1 MGWAAASFAL
11 SAGSALLGW
20 SSGNKADR
28 HAQKMIE
35 KQYEADIANWEYN
48 WQEAQDAHT
57 FALEDIE
64 IAKWN
69 FEQQRKHRDASAL
82 REWIDQDKMRLF
94 DYNQQVKAYNASV
107 ESYGVQLDYN
117 DIANDLATN
126 AAKRAYQDKLTLM
139 GYQYEDIKIASE
151 KAERD
156 IGVSRR
162 GLREQLREG
171 KQDLGIN
178 SERVRAN
185 LAAKQSELNAKLELQ
200 RLQGFD
206 FDGKVR
212 ALGQAGRSGR
222 RNRVNAFQ
230 ASQRLEAAIIDAID
244 RTEQTSGLDLKAI
257 NNKLEALGDKV
268 DLQDE
273 KLINELW
280 DTRINVEYNEAQLR
294 EQLKSENLAYEAAG
308 EKRKLDKY
316 GADLR
321 AREMLAPAPILA
333 PQVSKPLELPEP
345 KLQKPRRPRKGPRPI
360 KGAAVTGHDLAGLA
374 GGLQSMASAAAG
386 LAAI

>member
-1 MGWAAASFAL
+1 MSWEAWSFAL

-35 KQYEADIANWEYN
+35 KQYEADLANWEYN

-69 FEQQRKHRDASAL
+69 FEQQRKHRDAAAL

-162 GLREQLREG
+162 GLKQQLREG
-171 KQDLGIN
+171 KRDLSIN
-178 SERVRAN
+178 SEKVKAN

-200 RLQGFD
+200 SLQGLD

-230 ASQRLEAAIIDAID
+230 ASQ
-244 RTEQTSGLDLKAI
+244 
-257 NNKLEALGDKV
+257 
-268 DLQDE
+268 
-273 KLINELW
+273 
-280 DTRINVEYNEAQLR
+280 
-294 EQLKSENLAYEAAG
+294 
-308 EKRKLDKY
+308 
-316 GADLR
+316 
-321 AREMLAPAPILA
+321 
-333 PQVSKPLELPEP
+333 
-345 KLQKPRRPRKGPRPI
+345 
-360 KGAAVTGHDLAGLA
+360 
-374 GGLQSMASAAAG
+374 
-386 LAAI
+386 